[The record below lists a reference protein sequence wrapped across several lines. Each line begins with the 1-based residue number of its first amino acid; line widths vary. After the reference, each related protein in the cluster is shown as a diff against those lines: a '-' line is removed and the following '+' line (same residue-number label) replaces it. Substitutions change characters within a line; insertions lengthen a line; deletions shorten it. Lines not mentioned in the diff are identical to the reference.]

1 MPRIRIKGKGLPKA
15 QYQNSQVGQPYDPFG
30 IAKMFQT
37 PGNPGPYNVQS
48 PLAPP
53 QQIPVVSN
61 PGAPTPWTPLSQG
74 ANQLTLNNPQSNF
87 TWNWQ
92 NQDINGQSNAAP
104 MPKQTVVNPNGSR
117 TTTGTV
123 DLGRAVQYATDKN
136 ANGSPS
142 NSNVTTTTTKPS
154 GLSKFNN
161 GLSKFNQTVDT
172 AFSFASAGLGYF
184 DNKKKQREYDAWSAK
199 SRQPH
204 NMYAVDTHTDRG
216 DYEINDGMFRPD
228 QMGYK
233 SKGTQANPYQASA
246 TFARDG
252 GLVKAADGMLVPGD
266 QIVNAAFLPDI
277 KVSDA
282 ILAPRTTNT
291 APVAE
296 SSTSENRSA
305 RKLSSTGA
313 NPMAEETWNE
323 YSQEFKGLT
332 NLGIWGDKSHQA
344 RKSDHNTG
352 DALDFGIKDINQGSA
367 VVQKLIE
374 DAKNKNVKYI
384 IFNNKIWNPSIS
396 NDWRPYTGK
405 DPHTGHVHV
414 SFNRSESS
422 TPQNNGLGD
431 QVSYTHNNP
440 MNVHYGDFA
449 AKYGATP
456 GSVDN
461 GGKIAKFA
469 DLETGIRA
477 NKDLM
482 FGPGY
487 NNLTISQ
494 ARNKWVNGDPGKFS
508 SSTSHIV
515 QAMGGDRR
523 LADLNPAEKDK
534 LFKEF
539 TRWEGKQAY
548 NLIKDRQIFDE
559 GGQTNNTNMKIRI
572 LGTPEENN
580 KNMKIRINGLPEE
593 NEMAEGGQPQYSG
606 QSNYG
611 LYIGQRDLYKTMAKN
626 PYANLKGSVSQK
638 EETQDDPYVLEAEGG
653 ETILRPDGSH
663 MNITGDR
670 HTEGGEKLTKSQ
682 APKGSFIFSD
692 TKKMRIKNPEVLKHF
707 GKTGG
712 DPTPAKLAKQY
723 DVNKYRAIL
732 SDPNASVLSKKT
744 AELMVKNYQ
753 NKLAQLALVQ
763 ESMKG
768 FPQGIPEVAKG
779 LVPEQQGQ
787 EQGQQEQG
795 QEPQAAYGGYF
806 RNGGVPQYQV
816 AGQAPAS
823 GPGGIDLND
832 PLGIKKMFDLAAQGK
847 LAANSR
853 TGVVSNGVASP
864 AGGPNVNA
872 ANNGPAWFKPWMQ
885 SNTPQGRKSP
895 TGQPT
900 VFDPKDPN
908 KFYTDYGF
916 WKQLNGGKEFSGPDE
931 YQNFVYKYVQNKDP
945 KAIDA
950 MWKKWGTTAK
960 GKGLAKDQQFS
971 INAFSD
977 SDIAPKGK
985 PYFGA
990 RTAEV
995 TGWREQP
1002 TTTTTLAPGTPTTT
1016 TTAPPAG
1023 QPTTTTT
1030 RPPGPQPPTTTTTKP
1045 GKRGGNWT
1053 SQDIRDLGNAALDYG
1068 TLKKYHGYSPTV
1080 QPVLPEFIPQD
1091 WRGYAATQQANANS
1105 QAQQLGTFQGGQGMA
1120 SNLSFLAGQQAG
1132 NLGDYISK
1140 VDQYNASGAT
1150 DMDAKRAGILNTAT
1164 ATNAAARKN
1173 LWDEENVYDD
1183 KFRGAERGLRK
1194 GIVKAWNQGEENASK
1209 IYNLNQV
1216 ESPYY
1221 TINPYTQRIQFNDA
1235 NAKAAWEREQR
1246 GDGADETD
1254 SKLANWNKIYNSKE
1268 LAGLDDDSRL
1278 AIAKGMTGYG
1288 TAAGTSN
1295 KKAKVTVDPVTRGN
1309 KTTETTYD
1317 KDGNPLTAEK
1327 FGGSIGASFVKSI
1340 GDWYSKLNYIADPNE
1355 RQRVAEAYAHKMH
1368 FGR

>member
-37 PGNPGPYNVQS
+37 SGNRSPYNVQA
-48 PLAPP
+48 PLALP
-53 QQIPVVSN
+53 QQIPMVNN
-61 PGAPTPWTPLSQG
+61 PGASAPWTPLSQN
-74 ANQLTLNNPQSNF
+74 ANQLTINNPQSSF

-92 NQDINGQSNAAP
+92 NQGVNGQSNAAA
-104 MPKQTVVNPNGSR
+104 MPKQTVVNPNRSR

-123 DLGRAVQYATDKN
+123 DLGRAVQYAT
-136 ANGSPS
+136 GSSS
-142 NSNVTTTTTKPS
+142 NSSVTTTTTKLPTVTS
-154 GLSKFNN
+154 DKGQSALGRFNDGFDQFVNLAGAGLS
-161 GLSKFNQTVDT
+161 
-172 AFSFASAGLGYF
+172 YF
-184 DNKKKQREYDAWSAK
+184 DNKKKQREYDEWAK
-199 SRQPH
+199 QSRLPH
-204 NMYAVDTHTDRG
+204 NMYAVDTKTNRG
-216 DYEINDGMFRPD
+216 DYEINDGMFRPN

-233 SKGTQANPYQASA
+233 SKGTQANPYQASS
-246 TFARDG
+246 TFVRNG
-252 GLVKAADGMLVPGD
+252 GLVKAAEGMLVPGD

-277 KVSDA
+277 KASDA
-282 ILAPRTTNT
+282 ILAPRITNT
-291 APVAE
+291 SPVVEASPVE
-296 SSTSENRSA
+296 NVSTNKASSKA
-305 RKLSSTGA
+305 SSSGA
-313 NPMAEETWNE
+313 NIMAEQTWND

-332 NLGIWGDKSHQA
+332 NLGIWGDTSHKA

-352 DALDFGIKDINQGSA
+352 DALDLGIRDLNQGSA
-367 VVQKLIE
+367 IAQKLIE
-374 DAKNKNVKYI
+374 DAKNRNVKYI

-396 NDWRPYTGK
+396 NEWRPYKGK
-405 DPHTGHVHV
+405 DPHKGHVHV
-414 SFNRSESS
+414 SFNRSNNSS
-422 TPQNNGLGD
+422 QQATGSQNEI
-431 QVSYTHNNP
+431 SYSHNNP

-449 AKYGATP
+449 KRYGAIP
-456 GSVDN
+456 GADDT
-461 GGKIAKFA
+461 GGKVAKFA

-477 NKDLM
+477 NRDLM

-494 ARNKWVNGDPGKFS
+494 ARNKWVTGDPGKFS
-508 SSTSHIV
+508 SSTSNIV
-515 QAMGGDRR
+515 KAMGGDRR
-523 LADLNPAEKDK
+523 LSDLSPAEKDK

-539 TRWEGKQAY
+539 AKWEGKQAY
-548 NLIKDRQIFDE
+548 NLIKDRQIFDN
-559 GGQTNNTNMKIRI
+559 GGQINDTNMKIRI
-572 LGTPEENN
+572 LQTPEENTTN
-580 KNMKIRINGLPEE
+580 AKIRISGIPEE
-593 NEMAEGGQPQYSG
+593 NQMAEGGQPQYSG
-606 QSNYG
+606 QSDYG

-626 PYANLKGSVSQK
+626 PYTNLKNSVSEK
-638 EETQDDPYVLEAEGG
+638 EETEADPYVLEAEGG
-653 ETILRPDGSH
+653 ETILRPDGTH
-663 MNITGDR
+663 LNITGDR
-670 HTEGGEKLTKSQ
+670 HSEGGEKLTKSQ
-682 APKGSFIFSD
+682 APKGSFIYSD
-692 TKKMRIKNPEVLKHF
+692 TSKMKIKNPEVLKYF

-779 LVPEQQGQ
+779 LMPEQQS
-787 EQGQQEQG
+787 

-806 RNGGVPQYQV
+806 KNGGVPQYQT

-832 PLGIKKMFDLAAQGK
+832 PFGVKKMLQLAAQGK

-853 TGVVSNGVASP
+853 TGK
-864 AGGPNVNA
+864 PNVNA

-885 SNTPQGRKSP
+885 SNTPQGGKSP

-900 VFDPKDPN
+900 VFDPKN
-908 KFYTDYGF
+908 SNQFYTDYGF
-916 WKQLNGGKEFSGPDE
+916 WKKLNNGKEFSNSQE
-931 YQNFVYKYVQNKDP
+931 YQNFVYNYVKDKDP

-950 MWKKWGTTAK
+950 MWQKWGTTAK
-960 GKGLAKDQQFS
+960 GKKLNKDQQFS
-971 INAFSD
+971 VDAFSD
-977 SDIAPKGK
+977 SDVAPEGK

-1002 TTTTTLAPGTPTTT
+1002 ETIVPAPEKAQSKPTKITTPEQYTEPVLTPSLTTTTTRFPGPQ
-1016 TTAPPAG
+1016 A
-1023 QPTTTTT
+1023 PTTTTT
-1030 RPPGPQPPTTTTTKP
+1030 RPV
-1045 GKRGGNWT
+1045 KRGGNWT
-1053 SQDIRDLGNAALDYG
+1053 SQDIRNLGNAALDYS

-1091 WRGYAATQQANANS
+1091 WRGYAATQQANANA
-1105 QAQQLGTFQGGQGMA
+1105 QAQQLGTYQGGQGMA

-1150 DMDAKRAGILNTAT
+1150 AMDAQRAQILNQAT
-1164 ATNAAARKN
+1164 AANAEARKN

-1183 KFRGAERGLRK
+1183 RFRGAERGLRK
-1194 GIVKAWNQGEENASK
+1194 GMVKAWNQGEENASK

-1221 TINPYTQRIQFNDA
+1221 TINPYTQRIQFNDD

-1246 GDGADETD
+1246 GGNDGDQDDQMLARRR
-1254 SKLANWNKIYNSKE
+1254 KLLNSPEFANYATNAEK
-1268 LAGLDDDSRL
+1268 LD
-1278 AIAKGMTGYG
+1278 AIDKYLGYG
-1288 TAAGTSN
+1288 TARAN
-1295 KKAKVTVDPVTRGN
+1295 PPAKN
-1309 KTTETTYD
+1309 QTTETTYD
-1317 KDGNPLTAEK
+1317 KDGNPLTAKK
-1327 FGGSIGASFVKSI
+1327 FGGSIGASFVKSM
-1340 GDWYSKLNYIADPNE
+1340 GDWYSKLNYITDSNE
-1355 RQRVAEAYAHKMH
+1355 RQRAAEAYARKMH
-1368 FGR
+1368 FSR